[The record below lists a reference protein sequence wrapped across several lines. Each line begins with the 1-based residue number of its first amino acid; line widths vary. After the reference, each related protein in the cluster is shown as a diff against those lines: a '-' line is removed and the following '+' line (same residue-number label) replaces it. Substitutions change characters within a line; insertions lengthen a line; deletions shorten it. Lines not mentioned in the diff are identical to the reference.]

1 MTYGAKW
8 RNWRTVRSPQ
18 LKTSSISI
26 RLTSSS
32 QLQGSMFGPKV
43 APNVKPMQVSES
55 AVLMYDYLMNKDL
68 SKQHK
73 ILRRYVPIFNNVGV
87 EEFEY

>member
-1 MTYGAKW
+1 
-8 RNWRTVRSPQ
+8 
-18 LKTSSISI
+18 
-26 RLTSSS
+26 
-32 QLQGSMFGPKV
+32 MFGPKV
-43 APNVKPMQVSES
+43 APNVKPMQISES
-55 AVLMYDYLMNKDL
+55 AVLMYDYMMNKDL